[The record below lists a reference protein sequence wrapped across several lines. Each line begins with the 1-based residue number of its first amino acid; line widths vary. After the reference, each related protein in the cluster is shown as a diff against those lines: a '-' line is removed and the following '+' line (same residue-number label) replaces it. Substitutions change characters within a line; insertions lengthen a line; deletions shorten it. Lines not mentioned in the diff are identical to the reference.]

1 MDARMSQVSKGLREV
16 ALELIVLSK
25 SIGSEMTL
33 QDRYFVGVKVL
44 ARLELLIQF
53 YELLI
58 ERAKQ
63 PTQDD
68 KTDPA
73 DMPF

>member
-63 PTQDD
+63 PKQDD
-68 KTDPA
+68 HPDPA
-73 DMPF
+73 DRPF

>member
-44 ARLELLIQF
+44 ARLEVLIQF

-58 ERAKQ
+58 EGAKQ

-68 KTDPA
+68 HPDLG
-73 DMPF
+73 DIPF